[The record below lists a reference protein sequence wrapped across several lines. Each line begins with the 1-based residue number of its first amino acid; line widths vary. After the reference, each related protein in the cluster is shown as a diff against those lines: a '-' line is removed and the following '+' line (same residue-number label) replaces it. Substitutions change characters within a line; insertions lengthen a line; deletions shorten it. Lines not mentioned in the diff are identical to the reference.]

1 MISINDL
8 KVDSVLLLSILI
20 LIMTGLITLSS
31 ASSAISENNFGTP
44 FYYLNRQLIAIFI
57 GSIFAM
63 ICLYVPI
70 FYWERMGPFLLI
82 VGLLLLLLV
91 LLPGFGH
98 TVNGSTRWL

>member
-1 MISINDL
+1 MPIRKYLGSIQMISINDL

-57 GSIFAM
+57 
-63 ICLYVPI
+63 
-70 FYWERMGPFLLI
+70 
-82 VGLLLLLLV
+82 
-91 LLPGFGH
+91 
-98 TVNGSTRWL
+98 